1 MPPERCVVTI
11 QPENSYVILKYTV
24 RLENGEILKGDPEEG
39 LAHMEFVTGYNQV
52 IPGLERRVIGL
63 SEGDEVEITVNPDE
77 GFGPYDPSLVQE
89 KTFAVFPEG
98 KNLEEGRWARATNPE
113 HRVTFGY
120 LVLEKKPDR
129 VILDYNHPLAGK
141 PLVYQVSIEGVRE
154 ANREELEILRPC
166 EFGQP
171 GSPLADEC

>member
-1 MPPERCVVTI
+1 VTI
-11 QPENSYVILKYTV
+11 QPENSHVIIKYTV
-24 RLENGEILKGDPEEG
+24 KLENGEIVKGDPEEG

-52 IPGLERRVIGL
+52 IPGLERRLIGT
-63 SEGDEVEITVNPDE
+63 SSGDKGEIHVPPEE

-89 KTFAVFPEG
+89 KTFAEFPEG
-98 KNLEEGRWARATNPE
+98 KNLEEGRWTRATNPE

-120 LVLEKKPDR
+120 LVLEKKPDS

-141 PLVYQVSIEGVRE
+141 TLIYQVSVEDVRE

-166 EFGQP
+166 EFGAL
-171 GSPLADEC
+171 GSAAAEEC